1 MKKEAEYSTTTYID
15 KLWLKQTEKKWT
27 LALFESF
34 FFFFFFFMIFVYL
47 VFMHFYI
54 LKKVI

>member
-34 FFFFFFFMIFVYL
+34 FFFL
-47 VFMHFYI
+47 S
-54 LKKVI
+54 KRNKV